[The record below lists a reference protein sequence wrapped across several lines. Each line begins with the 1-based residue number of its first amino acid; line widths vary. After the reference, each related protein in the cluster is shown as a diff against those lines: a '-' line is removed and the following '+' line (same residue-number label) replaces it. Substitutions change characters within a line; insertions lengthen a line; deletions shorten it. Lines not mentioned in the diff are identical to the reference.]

1 MFLLVLL
8 KKKKKKKR
16 SVFAGS
22 FHFLSGFTSN
32 LMVKNWG
39 LPAITVFAL
48 NFIFCSIKLSLGKVS
63 LLEYNNASN
72 LFIYLI
78 SVNTSKFHIL
88 LM

>member
-32 LMVKNWG
+32 LMAKNWG